1 MLLLGLVLIA
11 LGVLAIVGGVTTTS
25 GNAGF
30 LGFDD
35 ISATAI
41 FFVGLGSGVAVLLG
55 LAVIRSATRRSMA
68 QRRERKRL
76 GQLSDQLD
84 QVDRERRHD
93 DDEDRPTL

>member
-1 MLLLGLVLIA
+1 
-11 LGVLAIVGGVTTTS
+11 
-25 GNAGF
+25 
-30 LGFDD
+30 
-35 ISATAI
+35 
-41 FFVGLGSGVAVLLG
+41 
-55 LAVIRSATRRSMA
+55 MA